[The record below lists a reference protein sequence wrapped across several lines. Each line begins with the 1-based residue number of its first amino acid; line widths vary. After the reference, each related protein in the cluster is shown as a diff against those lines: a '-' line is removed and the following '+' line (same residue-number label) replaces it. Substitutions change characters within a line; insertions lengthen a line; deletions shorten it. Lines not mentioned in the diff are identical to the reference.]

1 MPKQH
6 AIAIAA
12 VGAALIIGSLV
23 SLRYPEFSQWFPVLL
38 LFGGGLVVLLVAECC
53 AATGRLLPI
62 KPMRD
67 SR

>member
-38 LFGGGLVVLLVAECC
+38 LFGGGLAWTGVKKYR
-53 AATGRLLPI
+53 AA
-62 KPMRD
+62 
-67 SR
+67 